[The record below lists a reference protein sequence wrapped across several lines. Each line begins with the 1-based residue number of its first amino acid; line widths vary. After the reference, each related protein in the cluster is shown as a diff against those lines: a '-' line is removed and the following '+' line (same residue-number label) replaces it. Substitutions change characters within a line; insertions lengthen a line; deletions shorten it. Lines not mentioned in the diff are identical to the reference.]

1 MVRSSRHFLI
11 PELMS
16 DIVEIPPDAK
26 LVAYDPFRN
35 YPQISSSDLPIDMPS
50 EYRSQLR
57 YLLPHSIPNTAVADL
72 MSAHRD
78 ATGAL
83 VPSGPLVNRPWEW
96 VENLGEPA
104 TLDPKEEAK
113 EREEKERLKTRY
125 LVKNSGSLSLD
136 AFLARVTG
144 DGVIS
149 GYDDPREDANVRSF
163 EDGLSAESV
172 FKRDWRETR
181 VYPDGCVLPTRSGA
195 RGEEDGGSSSTGL
208 MRPERRPPRTSPA
221 SSVFSRASGQASGTG
236 SSLSL
241 RTSPGQPRGS
251 SPSASEPIDV
261 DAIFTANAGGTTASR
276 SEKRK
281 AEAVSDDEIEIVE
294 GPVNIKTR
302 PKAAKYRSKKR

>member
-1 MVRSSRHFLI
+1 MVCRSCHSLV
-11 PELMS
+11 PKLMS
-16 DIVEIPPDAK
+16 DILEIPPDAK
-26 LVAYDPFRN
+26 LVAYDPFQN
-35 YPQISSSDLPIDMPS
+35 YPKTSSSDLPIDMPS
-50 EYRSQLR
+50 EYRSQLG

-72 MSAHRD
+72 MSAYRD

-83 VPSGPLVNRPWEW
+83 VHSGPLVNRPWEW

-149 GYDDPREDANVRSF
+149 GYDDPREDSNVRSF
-163 EDGLSAESV
+163 DDGLSAESV

-181 VYPDGCVLPTRSGA
+181 VYPDGGVLPTRPGA
-195 RGEEDGGSSSTGL
+195 RGEEDGGSSSTGPT
-208 MRPERRPPRTSPA
+208 RSERRPRTSPA

-251 SPSASEPIDV
+251 SPIASEPIDV
-261 DAIFTANAGGTTASR
+261 DAIFATNATTASR

-281 AEAVSDDEIEIVE
+281 AEVASDDDVEIVE
-294 GPVNIKTR
+294 GPVNIKAR

>member
-1 MVRSSRHFLI
+1 
-11 PELMS
+11 
-16 DIVEIPPDAK
+16 
-26 LVAYDPFRN
+26 
-35 YPQISSSDLPIDMPS
+35 
-50 EYRSQLR
+50 
-57 YLLPHSIPNTAVADL
+57 
-72 MSAHRD
+72 
-78 ATGAL
+78 

-181 VYPDGCVLPTRSGA
+181 VYPDGGVLPTRPGA
-195 RGEEDGGSSSTGL
+195 RGEEDGGSSSTGMTRL
-208 MRPERRPPRTSPA
+208 ERRPPRTSPA

-236 SSLSL
+236 SSLSI
-241 RTSPGQPRGS
+241 RTSPGQARGS

-261 DAIFTANAGGTTASR
+261 DAVFGAATASR

-281 AEAVSDDEIEIVE
+281 AEAVSDDEVEIVE
-294 GPVNIKTR
+294 GPVNVKTR

>member
-1 MVRSSRHFLI
+1 MVCGIHRLLVLKLTSN
-11 PELMS
+11 
-16 DIVEIPPDAK
+16 VAEIPPDAK

-35 YPQISSSDLPIDMPS
+35 YPQISSSELPIDMPS
-50 EYRSQLR
+50 EYRSQLQ
-57 YLLPHSIPNTAVADL
+57 YLLPHSIPNAAVANL
-72 MSAHRD
+72 MSAYRD

-83 VPSGPLVNRPWEW
+83 VYSGPLVNRPWEW

-136 AFLARVTG
+136 AFLAKVTG

-149 GYDDPREDANVRSF
+149 GYEDPREDSNVRSF
-163 EDGLSAESV
+163 EDGLSAENV
-172 FKRDWRETR
+172 FKRDWREAR
-181 VYPDGCVLPTRSGA
+181 VFLDSGSSLSRPGV
-195 RGEEDGGSSSTGL
+195 RGDEDGGPSSSTGL
-208 MRPERRPPRTSPA
+208 ARSERRPRTSPA
-221 SSVFSRASGQASGTG
+221 SSVLSRASGQASGTG
-236 SSLSL
+236 SSMSL

-261 DAIFTANAGGTTASR
+261 DAVAATKLTAGT

-281 AEAVSDDEIEIVE
+281 ADVISDDEVEIVE
-294 GPVNIKTR
+294 GPINMMKAR
-302 PKAAKYRSKKR
+302 PKPSKYRGKKR